1 MSRIYPLVAKRW
13 STMSMRV
20 ACLRKKVFRN
30 SPRRTKELDLQV
42 RPRTME
48 VQLLKDSTMPKE
60 KNTDENEPRSLER
73 VEETDQEEKIPEAM
87 KVDGESKAL
96 IPYRGWPILV
106 PEKRLNMEIQ
116 ASLRN
121 DSMAFKAWFM
131 LTQGACLC
139 RPWTSL
145 PLRRE
150 KISSSWDP
158 HIDEHF
164 VPNTSTSR
172 NRISM
177 PSLIFSRVGFFLN
190 LFTVRSGNSFSKMNM
205 CLSKNILQVSTPSM
219 ITKTKVKIL
228 EEVMLR
234 SERIIFP
241 RKTCQVRVRMEQSF
255 PCMEEWC
262 STTISP
268 SQKRTRQLQIH
279 HLESFL
285 EFRS

>member
-1 MSRIYPLVAKRW
+1 
-13 STMSMRV
+13 
-20 ACLRKKVFRN
+20 
-30 SPRRTKELDLQV
+30 
-42 RPRTME
+42 
-48 VQLLKDSTMPKE
+48 MPKE

-87 KVDGESKAL
+87 KVDGEWKAL

-164 VPNTSTSR
+164 GRVLLEPLHRSIR
-172 NRISM
+172 K
-177 PSLIFSRVGFFLN
+177 LILKDEYV
-190 LFTVRSGNSFSKMNM
+190 SFEK
-205 CLSKNILQVSTPSM
+205 
-219 ITKTKVKIL
+219 
-228 EEVMLR
+228 
-234 SERIIFP
+234 
-241 RKTCQVRVRMEQSF
+241 
-255 PCMEEWC
+255 
-262 STTISP
+262 
-268 SQKRTRQLQIH
+268 
-279 HLESFL
+279 HLAGIDPEYDHKDEGQDFGGGYA
-285 EFRS
+285 